1 MENTIS
7 EQKKNL
13 RKIMRSKRASM
24 SKEER
29 DNAGHKI
36 ITNLIDNPVYKAA
49 NIIMAYASMPEEI
62 QLNELFNH
70 AFANDKILAIPLIV
84 GKGTMRP
91 VFLPTVEDLEV
102 GDFGIMTV
110 RQDKRQFVE
119 FEDIDCI
126 IVPGAAFDRQG
137 NRLGLG
143 GGYYDRFLKRAPNP
157 TRIAL
162 AFDYQ
167 LIESVPNEEHDS
179 KMDIIITE
187 TETLNFDRNM

>member
-7 EQKKNL
+7 EQKKTL
-13 RKIMRSKRASM
+13 RKIMRSKRAST

-29 DNAGHKI
+29 DISSHKI

-49 NIIMAYASMPEEI
+49 NTIMAYASMPEEI
-62 QLNELFNH
+62 QLKELFDN
-70 AFANDKILAIPLIV
+70 V
-84 GKGTMRP
+84 GKGSMRP

-187 TETLNFDRNM
+187 TETLNFDRNV